1 MDSHKLP
8 FPEFY
13 ERVGITEA
21 EAKNGLTNSE
31 AEKRNNE

>member
-13 ERVGITEA
+13 ERVGINEN
-21 EAKNGLTNSE
+21 EAKNGITNEE
-31 AEKRNNE
+31 AQKRN